1 MVQII
6 EENRKRTPSE
16 NFATAFQGLLSQGNQ
31 FMESKKA
38 KEQLQQEN
46 EVAKQMGFD
55 LSGITDP
62 KTRQQMFGLAMQGLN
77 QQQLEGKK
85 NSNNQE
91 NQNRLFNHQK
101 EIESLKQQGKT
112 NKQEENPVALL
123 QSGLSAI
130 DRMRNLREKGNLG
143 RGSSVLGF
151 FGGETAKDRGE
162 YETLGNSLIQ
172 YASNIPIRNRQEFEK
187 LAGHLSD
194 PSTTDSEA
202 EGILNALQNIIKG
215 SMSQYEQPESFEK
228 ESSEF
233 SKPKENK
240 NRPPLSSFHR

>member
-6 EENRKRTPSE
+6 PN
-16 NFATAFQGLLSQGNQ
+16 NQ
-31 FMESKKA
+31 RRSFG
-38 KEQLQQEN
+38 EQVLAGVNEAVPGIQQYLQKNQQMKQMQQEN
-46 EVAKQMGFD
+46 EAAKQMGFD

-62 KTRQQMFGLAMQGLN
+62 QTRQQMFGLAMQGRN
-77 QQQLEGKK
+77 
-85 NSNNQE
+85 
-91 NQNRLFNHQK
+91 QK
-101 EIESLKQQGKT
+101 ELESLKQQGKPI
-112 NKQEENPVALL
+112 KKEENPTALL

-143 RGSSVLGF
+143 RGSSIMGF

-194 PSTTDSEA
+194 PSVTDSEA
-202 EGILNALQNIIKG
+202 EGILNALQNIIEG
-215 SMSQYEQPESFEK
+215 SMSQYEQPESFEQP
-228 ESSEF
+228 SST
-233 SKPKENK
+233 SVKPKENK